1 MSHRCNRSITTQE
14 VALNLLQTNFV
25 KNKYEVMRKSILLG
39 GFIAATYSFIALI
52 AFIVLGMVSNC
63 FGLSCVS
70 YKIVG
75 VTLAAL
81 TSVVVINCLRKNC
94 FAKK

>member
-1 MSHRCNRSITTQE
+1 MKE
-14 VALNLLQTNFV
+14 
-25 KNKYEVMRKSILLG
+25 SILLG

-52 AFIVLGMVSNC
+52 AFIVLGVISNC
-63 FGLSCVS
+63 LGLSCVS
-70 YKIVG
+70 YKISG
-75 VTLAAL
+75 IALIAL